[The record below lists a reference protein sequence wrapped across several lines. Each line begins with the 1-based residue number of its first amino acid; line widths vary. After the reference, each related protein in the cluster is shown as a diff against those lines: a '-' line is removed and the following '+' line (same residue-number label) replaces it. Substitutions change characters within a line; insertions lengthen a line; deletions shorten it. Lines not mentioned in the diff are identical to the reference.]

1 MYCTVEDVI
10 TLFRPLNPQERERT
24 QALIP
29 IVEDTLRQEAKK
41 VSKDLDQMIENGEL
55 LPNVLKSVIVDI
67 VGRVLMT
74 STDSEPLTQFSE
86 SALGYSVSGT
96 YFNAGGGL
104 FIKRNE
110 LSRIGLRRQRYGVID
125 LD

>member
-1 MYCTVEDVI
+1 MYCTVDDVN
-10 TLFRPLNPQERERT
+10 TLFRPLNTQERDKTE
-24 QALIP
+24 ALIP

-41 VSKDLDQMIENGEL
+41 VSKDLDQMIKNGDL

-67 VGRVLMT
+67 VGRVLVT

-110 LSRIGLRRQRYGVID
+110 LARLGLRRQKYGVIN